1 MSVSTNRD
9 VPHCGFTM
17 VELLVVMAI
26 MAVLISLL
34 LPAVQMARE
43 AARRSQC
50 KSNLHQIGVALHNYL
65 EANRRFP
72 PSFCVD
78 GPTGTGGGEWSI
90 QARLLPYID
99 QSNLYRDINLRDAY
113 VEGDAVSTQR
123 INLYLCPSE
132 PNDRLRGNQHYPLS
146 YGFNGGTWEVYDPA
160 TGNGGNG
167 PFHPNSSTT
176 PTHIGD
182 GLSSTLAFSEVKTYT
197 PYVRDG
203 GDAVAIPNPP
213 ADPSVVTGLTAG
225 AFKVNSGHTE
235 WVDGRVHQTGFTVTF
250 GPNAVVPVA
259 GSSGDPPLN
268 APDGDYTSCR
278 EDKPCN
284 TYTRAAVTS
293 RSWHQGLVQ
302 ALMLDGS
309 VHALGN
315 SIELQTWRSLGTMDE
330 RDLPGQF

>member
-132 PNDRLRGNQHYPLS
+132 FFGDFEKLGILRL
-146 YGFNGGTWEVYDPA
+146 
-160 TGNGGNG
+160 
-167 PFHPNSSTT
+167 
-176 PTHIGD
+176 
-182 GLSSTLAFSEVKTYT
+182 
-197 PYVRDG
+197 VRPG
-203 GDAVAIPNPP
+203 SRRYFIAIE
-213 ADPSVVTGLTAG
+213 T
-225 AFKVNSGHTE
+225 
-235 WVDGRVHQTGFTVTF
+235 
-250 GPNAVVPVA
+250 
-259 GSSGDPPLN
+259 
-268 APDGDYTSCR
+268 
-278 EDKPCN
+278 
-284 TYTRAAVTS
+284 
-293 RSWHQGLVQ
+293 
-302 ALMLDGS
+302 
-309 VHALGN
+309 
-315 SIELQTWRSLGTMDE
+315 
-330 RDLPGQF
+330 QFQ